1 MKRLFSPAFLALAAI
16 CFFLPF
22 VSISCN
28 ASALEGLGGL
38 PQAGPSPIPDLPT
51 GEVEIVS
58 ATGWEIV
65 SGADIEPSG
74 EFADLAELGGE
85 VTPSETEEFPGRI
98 YAILAFAI
106 AILGVGVSFL
116 RDRIG
121 AISALVAGI
130 LGALFLFLLRTS
142 ITGEFGQASLV
153 GFEVNFELGWWLALL
168 FFVAAAAFAGWAMM
182 ADRRPVDY
190 AAPPTPT
197 MPPPPA
203 TPAGEPPPP
212 ATPPGGAPPPPPTTP
227 QEPPPPA

>member
-1 MKRLFSPAFLALAAI
+1 MKKLFSPAFLALAAV
-16 CFFLPF
+16 CFLLPF

-28 ASALEGLGGL
+28 ASALQDLGGL
-38 PQAGPSPIPDLPT
+38 PQTGPSPIPDLPT

-65 SGADIEPSG
+65 SGAEIEPSG

-85 VTPSETEEFPGRI
+85 VTPSESDEFPGRI
-98 YAILAFAI
+98 YAILAFAV

-116 RDRIG
+116 RARIG
-121 AISALVAGI
+121 AVSALVAGI

-142 ITGEFGQASLV
+142 ITSDFGQAGLV
-153 GFEVNFELGWWLALL
+153 GFEVTFELGWWLALL
-168 FFVAAAAFAGWAMM
+168 LFVAAAAFAGWAM
-182 ADRRPVDY
+182 ASTRTTPDY
-190 AAPPTPT
+190 VA
-197 MPPPPA
+197 PPPP
-203 TPAGEPPPP
+203 PGDLPPP

>member
-28 ASALEGLGGL
+28 ASALQEGLGGL
-38 PQAGPSPIPDLPT
+38 PVPGPTPIPDLPT

-65 SGADIEPSG
+65 SGAEVEPSE

-85 VTPSETEEFPGRI
+85 VTPSESEEFPGRI

-130 LGALFLFLLRTS
+130 LGVLFLFLLRTS
-142 ITGEFGQASLV
+142 ISSDFGQAGLV
-153 GFEVNFELGWWLALL
+153 GFEVSFELGWWLSLL
-168 FFVAAAAFAGWAMM
+168 FFVAAAAFAGWAI
-182 ADRRPVDY
+182 ASTRTPPEY
-190 AAPPTPT
+190 AAPPPPV
-197 MPPPPA
+197 PPPGGA
-203 TPAGEPPPP
+203 PPP
-212 ATPPGGAPPPPPTTP
+212 ATPPGGAPPPPPAAP